1 MFGNEDHTN
10 EVVLLTPITDNSGIM
25 RALKV
30 CFGNIKIKGTGW
42 NLFLT
47 YMHDILLLLII
58 KINHLTVVEIHCN
71 FSFFFLL
78 QRRTLWWIFVPFT
91 RSLRSISV
99 VSWYVSTCFLC
110 YLHITFWHFR
120 TVGKR
125 YPMFLDYTSRCWAS
139 EFDKI
144 TSPQGR
150 ATGPRKTEVVR
161 NFTSVCSLY

>member
-10 EVVLLTPITDNSGIM
+10 EIVLLTPITDNSGIM

-30 CFGNIKIKGTGW
+30 CFGNIKIKGRIGTF
-42 NLFLT
+42 FLPT
-47 YMHDILLLLII
+47 CMIYRYLL
-58 KINHLTVVEIHCN
+58 NHVTVVEIRCN
-71 FSFFFLL
+71 FIFVFLL
-78 QRRTLWWIFVPFT
+78 QRRRLWWIFVPFT

>member
-30 CFGNIKIKGTGW
+30 CFENIKIKGTGW

-58 KINHLTVVEIHCN
+58 KINHLTVVEIRCN

-78 QRRTLWWIFVPFT
+78 QRRRLWWIFMPFT
-91 RSLRSISV
+91 RSLWSISV
-99 VSWYVSTCFLC
+99 VSWYVSTCVLC
-110 YLHITFWHFR
+110 YLHITFCHFR
-120 TVGKR
+120 SVGKR
-125 YPMFLDYTSRCWAS
+125 YPMFLDYTSRRWAS

-144 TSPQGR
+144 TSPQGQ

>member
-58 KINHLTVVEIHCN
+58 KINHLTVVEIRCN

-78 QRRTLWWIFVPFT
+78 QRRRLWWIFVPFT

-110 YLHITFWHFR
+110 YRHITFWHFR
-120 TVGKR
+120 TAGKR
-125 YPMFLDYTSRCWAS
+125 YPMFLDYTSRRWAN